1 MIPDTELEKWRKLV
15 EAATRGPWTDV
26 HISDRAIFGDQDSDG
41 WSEVVRCP
49 CPNSPA
55 GSVRYERWRKDAAF
69 IVTARTAV
77 PALLDEVERLKR
89 DLKMYCGDMR
99 GTWRCFQCDQV
110 FTNRRDAQRH
120 FGHWPGDK
128 PMCVNEH
135 AGDESYW
142 RDKYTKADEYNGKM
156 RQMDFKR
163 WQDEKGRAEK
173 AEAEVARLRGIMEH
187 TLDVVQAWCDA
198 VDRDSSWDSWDHH
211 YKGFAYGGIDN
222 LRAALK
228 GDKTDD

>member
-1 MIPDTELEKWRKLV
+1 
-15 EAATRGPWTDV
+15 
-26 HISDRAIFGDQDSDG
+26 
-41 WSEVVRCP
+41 
-49 CPNSPA
+49 
-55 GSVRYERWRKDAAF
+55 
-69 IVTARTAV
+69 
-77 PALLDEVERLKR
+77 
-89 DLKMYCGDMR
+89 
-99 GTWRCFQCDQV
+99 
-110 FTNRRDAQRH
+110 
-120 FGHWPGDK
+120 
-128 PMCVNEH
+128 MCVNEH